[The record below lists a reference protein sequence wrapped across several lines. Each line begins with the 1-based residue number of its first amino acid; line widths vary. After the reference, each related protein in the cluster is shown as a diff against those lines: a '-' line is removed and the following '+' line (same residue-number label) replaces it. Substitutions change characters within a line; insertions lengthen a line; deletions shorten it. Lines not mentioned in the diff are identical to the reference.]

1 MSIEA
6 GLETILYLV
15 LILEPLLAVMITEDF
30 RLGIDHFE
38 GVNLLK
44 IVLIFRHEV
53 IATVFLTASL

>member
-38 GVNLLK
+38 GVNFLK

-53 IATVFLTASL
+53 IATVF